1 MKYLIILIILNFS
14 LFSINCST
22 EKVCRNQKGTEV
34 DWYVIFFMPQTA
46 STDNKIHYAYIDNT
60 QKSLSYYLYEESS
73 FPPNL
78 ITSYVTSVSKD
89 SSIDF
94 NYFFWNDDLT
104 TKDGSSKSASSERAH
119 AKGSLVY
126 DKNNGAFLLHS
137 LPRFPTRTSENEIL
151 TELPSNAGVYGQ
163 HFLCITV
170 TKTTSEKIAEL
181 LNYIN
186 VSNNASVKKDNVNS
200 NANKWITAL
209 INNKFDSSY
218 PKELQT
224 TIKSKNGVDFNFIS
238 KNYLNKITPYD
249 TTVRSIYLDDFYV
262 RTWTKP
268 SLAPAICEEYSLF
281 NIESVKFGDYGYEK
295 GKEHSKWAISVFK
308 YINCFGDLNHCE
320 SQANRGGNIVCF
332 ENENLHKIMKNAVN
346 GIDTCPA

>member
-1 MKYLIILIILNFS
+1 MATKLTLLIIISS
-14 LFSINCST
+14 LFLMKCAT
-22 EKVCRNQKGTEV
+22 DKVCRNPSGTEV

-46 STDNKIHYAYIDNT
+46 SSDNKIHYGYFDNT
-60 QKSLSYYLYEESS
+60 QKSLNYYLYEEST
-73 FPPNL
+73 FPPTR
-78 ITSYVTSVSKD
+78 ITSYVTSNPSAT
-89 SSIDF
+89 DF

-126 DKNNGAFLLHS
+126 DKNNGVFLLHS
-137 LPRFPTRTSENEIL
+137 LPRFPTRTSDNEIL
-151 TELPSNAGVYGQ
+151 TELPSNGGVYGQ

-170 TKTTSEKIAEL
+170 SKTTAEKIAEL

-186 VSNNASVKKDNVNS
+186 ISNNASVKKDNVNS
-200 NANKWITAL
+200 SANKWITAL
-209 INNKFDSSY
+209 INNKYDSSY

-238 KNYLNKITPYD
+238 KSYLNKITPYD
-249 TTVRSIYLDDFYV
+249 TTVRSIYSDDFYV

-281 NIESVKFGDYGYEK
+281 NVENVQFGEYGYAK

-308 YINCFGDLNHCE
+308 YITCFGDLNHCE
-320 SQANRGGNIVCF
+320 SQSNRGGNIVCF
-332 ENENLHKIMKNAVN
+332 ENEKLHNIMKNAVN
-346 GIDTCPA
+346 GIDSCPA

>member
-1 MKYLIILIILNFS
+1 MNYNFIVAIITFT
-14 LFSINCST
+14 LFFQIHSAD
-22 EKVCRNQKGTEV
+22 KVCRNPKGTEV
-34 DWYVIFFMPQTA
+34 DWYVIFFMPQSA
-46 STDNKIHYAYIDNT
+46 SSDNQIHYAYLDNT
-60 QKSLSYYLYEESS
+60 LNSLQYYLYAEST
-73 FPPNL
+73 FPPTM
-78 ITSYVTSVSKD
+78 ITSYVTST
-89 SSIDF
+89 SSVTDF

-104 TKDGSSKSASSERAH
+104 VKDGESKSASSTRAH

-126 DKNNGAFLLHS
+126 DKSNGAFLLHS
-137 LPRFPTRTSENEIL
+137 LPRFPTRTSTNQIL

-170 TKTTSEKIAEL
+170 TKATSEKIAEL

-186 VSNNASVKKDNVNS
+186 VSNNASVNKDNVNS
-200 NANKWITAL
+200 SANQWITAL

-224 TIKSKNGVDFNFIS
+224 TIKSKAGVAFNFIS
-238 KNYLNKITPYD
+238 KNYLNTVIPYD
-249 TTVRSIYLDDFYV
+249 TTVRSIYKDDFYV

-268 SLAPAICEEYSLF
+268 SLAPAICEEYSIF
-281 NIESVKFGDYGYEK
+281 NVENVQFGSYGYAK
-295 GKEHSKWAISVFK
+295 GKEHSKWAISVSK

-332 ENENLHKIMKNAVN
+332 QNEKLHNIMKSAVN
-346 GIDTCPA
+346 GIDSC

>member
-1 MKYLIILIILNFS
+1 METKLTLLIIISS
-14 LFSINCST
+14 LFLMKCAT
-22 EKVCRNQKGTEV
+22 DKVCRNPSGTEV

-46 STDNKIHYAYIDNT
+46 SSDNKIHYGYFDNT
-60 QKSLSYYLYEESS
+60 QKSLNYYLYEEST
-73 FPPNL
+73 FPPTR
-78 ITSYVTSVSKD
+78 ITSYVTSNPSAT
-89 SSIDF
+89 DF

-126 DKNNGAFLLHS
+126 DKNNGVFLLHS
-137 LPRFPTRTSENEIL
+137 LPRFPTRTSDNEIL
-151 TELPSNAGVYGQ
+151 TELPSNGGVYGQ

-170 TKTTSEKIAEL
+170 SKTTAEKIAEL

-186 VSNNASVKKDNVNS
+186 ISNNASVKKDNVNS
-200 NANKWITAL
+200 SANKWITAL
-209 INNKFDSSY
+209 INNKYDSSY

-238 KNYLNKITPYD
+238 KSYLNKITPYD
-249 TTVRSIYLDDFYV
+249 TTVRSIYSDDFYV

-281 NIESVKFGDYGYEK
+281 NVENVQFGEYGYAK

-308 YINCFGDLNHCE
+308 YITCFGDLNHCE

-332 ENENLHKIMKNAVN
+332 ENEKLHNIMKNAVN
-346 GIDTCPA
+346 GIDSCPA

>member
-1 MKYLIILIILNFS
+1 MKNNHIFAIIFFILF
-14 LFSINCST
+14 FQIYST
-22 EKVCRNQKGTEV
+22 DKVCRNPKGAEV
-34 DWYVIFFMPQTA
+34 DWYVIFFMPTSA
-46 STDNKIHYAYIDNT
+46 SSDGQIHYAYFDNT
-60 QKSLSYYLYEESS
+60 LNTLNYYLYEESS
-73 FPPNL
+73 FPPTK
-78 ITSYVTSVSKD
+78 ITSYVTS
-89 SSIDF
+89 SSTSDF

-104 TKDGSSKSASSERAH
+104 VKDGESKSASSTRAH

-126 DKNNGAFLLHS
+126 DKSNGAFLLHS
-137 LPRFPTRTSENEIL
+137 LPRFPTRTSTNEIL

-170 TKTTSEKIAEL
+170 TKDTSEKIAEL

-200 NANKWITAL
+200 SANKWITAL

-224 TIKSKNGVDFNFIS
+224 TIKSKAGVDFNFIS
-238 KNYLNKITPYD
+238 KNYLNTVTPYD
-249 TTVRSIYLDDFYV
+249 TTVRSIYKDDFYV

-268 SLAPAICEEYSLF
+268 SLAPAICEEYSIF
-281 NIESVKFGDYGYEK
+281 NVENVQFGSYGYAK

-332 ENENLHKIMKNAVN
+332 QNEKLHNIMKDAVN
-346 GIDTCPA
+346 GIDTC

>member
-1 MKYLIILIILNFS
+1 MKNNLINIIILIVIVFQ
-14 LFSINCST
+14 IYST
-22 EKVCRNQKGTEV
+22 DKVCRNPSGSEV
-34 DWYVIFFMPQTA
+34 DWYVIFFMPKSA
-46 STDNKIHYAYIDNT
+46 SSDKQIHYAYFDNT
-60 QKSLSYYLYEESS
+60 LNSLQYYLYEETT
-73 FPPNL
+73 FPPTM
-78 ITSYVTSVSKD
+78 ITAYVTSTGGT
-89 SSIDF
+89 DF

-104 TKDGSSKSASSERAH
+104 VKDGESKSAPSTRAH

-126 DKNNGAFLLHS
+126 DNNNGAFLLHS
-137 LPRFPTRTSENEIL
+137 LPRFPTRTSTNEIL
-151 TELPSNAGVYGQ
+151 TELPSNAGSYGQ

-170 TKTTSEKIAEL
+170 SKTTSEKIAEL

-200 NANKWITAL
+200 SANKWITAL
-209 INNKFDSSY
+209 INNVFDSSY

-224 TIKSKNGVDFNFIS
+224 TIKSKAGVDFNFIS
-238 KNYLNKITPYD
+238 KNYLNTVTPYD

-262 RTWTKP
+262 RTWTRP

-281 NIESVKFGDYGYEK
+281 NVENVQFGIYGYAK
-295 GKEHSKWAISVFK
+295 GSEHSKWAISVYK

-332 ENENLHKIMKNAVN
+332 QHEKLHNIMKNAVN
-346 GIDTCPA
+346 GIDNCPA

>member
-1 MKYLIILIILNFS
+1 MKTKLAFILIISS
-14 LFSINCST
+14 LFSIYCDT
-22 EKVCRNQKGTEV
+22 DKVCRNTNGEEV
-34 DWYVIFFMPQTA
+34 DWYIIFFMPQTA
-46 STDNKIHYAYIDNT
+46 SSDNKIHYAYFDNT
-60 QKSLSYYLYEESS
+60 LKTLQFYLYEESS
-73 FPPNL
+73 FPPTI
-78 ITSYVTSVSKD
+78 ITSYVTSNLKAT
-89 SSIDF
+89 DF

-126 DKNNGAFLLHS
+126 DKNNGVFLLHS
-137 LPRFPTRTSENEIL
+137 LPRFPTRTSDNEIL

-170 TKTTSEKIAEL
+170 SKTTSEKIAEL

-186 VSNNASVKKDNVNS
+186 VSNNASVKQDNVNS
-200 NANKWITAL
+200 SANKWITAL

-249 TTVRSIYLDDFYV
+249 TTIRSIYLDDFYV
-262 RTWTKP
+262 RTWTRP

-281 NIESVKFGDYGYEK
+281 NVENVQFGDYGYAK

-308 YINCFGDLNHCE
+308 YITCFGDLNHCE

-332 ENENLHKIMKNAVN
+332 ENEKLHNLMKDAVN
-346 GIDTCPA
+346 GIDSCPA

>member
-1 MKYLIILIILNFS
+1 MKYNITFILFFF
-14 LFSINCST
+14 LFISKINST
-22 EKVCRNQKGTEV
+22 DKVCRNPKGTEV
-34 DWYVIFFMPQTA
+34 DWYVIFFMPKSA
-46 STDNKIHYAYIDNT
+46 SSDNQIHYAYFDNT
-60 QKSLSYYLYEESS
+60 LNSLQYYLYEEST
-73 FPPNL
+73 FPPTM
-78 ITSYVTSVSKD
+78 ITAYVTSNSEEN
-89 SSIDF
+89 SADF

-104 TKDGSSKSASSERAH
+104 TKDGDSKSAPSSRAH

-137 LPRFPTRTSENEIL
+137 LPRFPTRTSTNEIL
-151 TELPSNAGVYGQ
+151 TELPSNAGSYGQ

-170 TKTTSEKIAEL
+170 SKTTSEKIAEL

-186 VSNNASVKKDNVNS
+186 VSNNASVKQDNVNS
-200 NANKWITAL
+200 SANKWITLL
-209 INNKFDSSY
+209 IANKFDSSY
-218 PKELQT
+218 PQELQT
-224 TIKSKNGVDFNFIS
+224 TLKSKGGVDFNFIS
-238 KNYLNKITPYD
+238 KNYLKKITPYD

-281 NIESVKFGDYGYEK
+281 NVENVQFGNYGYAK

-320 SQANRGGNIVCF
+320 SQNDRGGNIVCF
-332 ENENLHKIMKNAVN
+332 QHEKLHNIMKGAVN
-346 GIDTCPA
+346 GIDSCPS

>member
-1 MKYLIILIILNFS
+1 MKNNHIFAIIFFILF
-14 LFSINCST
+14 FQIYST
-22 EKVCRNQKGTEV
+22 DKVCRNPKGAEV
-34 DWYVIFFMPQTA
+34 DWYVIFFMPTSA
-46 STDNKIHYAYIDNT
+46 SSDGQIHYAYYDNT
-60 QKSLSYYLYEESS
+60 LNTLNYYLYEESS
-73 FPPNL
+73 FPPTK
-78 ITSYVTSVSKD
+78 ITSYVTS
-89 SSIDF
+89 SSTSDF

-104 TKDGSSKSASSERAH
+104 VKDGESKSASSTRAH

-126 DKNNGAFLLHS
+126 DKSNGAFLLHS
-137 LPRFPTRTSENEIL
+137 LPRFPTRTSTNEIL

-170 TKTTSEKIAEL
+170 TKDTSEKIAEL

-200 NANKWITAL
+200 SANKWITAL

-224 TIKSKNGVDFNFIS
+224 TIKSKAGVDFNFIS
-238 KNYLNKITPYD
+238 KNYLNTVTPYD
-249 TTVRSIYLDDFYV
+249 TTVRSIYKDDFYV

-268 SLAPAICEEYSLF
+268 SLAPAICEEYSIF
-281 NIESVKFGDYGYEK
+281 NVENVQFGSYGYAK

-332 ENENLHKIMKNAVN
+332 QNEKLHNIMKDAVN
-346 GIDTCPA
+346 GIDTC

>member
-1 MKYLIILIILNFS
+1 MKNNHIFAFILFILF
-14 LFSINCST
+14 FQIYST
-22 EKVCRNQKGTEV
+22 DKVCRNPKGAEV
-34 DWYVIFFMPQTA
+34 DWYVIFFMPTTA
-46 STDNKIHYAYIDNT
+46 SSDGQIHYAYFDNT
-60 QKSLSYYLYEESS
+60 LNTLNYYLYEESS
-73 FPPNL
+73 FPPTK
-78 ITSYVTSVSKD
+78 ITSYVTS
-89 SSIDF
+89 SSTSDF

-104 TKDGSSKSASSERAH
+104 VKDGESKSASSTRAH

-126 DKNNGAFLLHS
+126 DKSNGAFLLHS
-137 LPRFPTRTSENEIL
+137 LPRFPTRTSTNEIL
-151 TELPSNAGVYGQ
+151 TELPSNAGVYGR

-170 TKTTSEKIAEL
+170 TKDTSEKIAEL

-200 NANKWITAL
+200 SANKWITAL

-224 TIKSKNGVDFNFIS
+224 TIKSKAGVDFNFIS
-238 KNYLNKITPYD
+238 KNYLNTVTPYD
-249 TTVRSIYLDDFYV
+249 TTVRSIYKDDFYV

-268 SLAPAICEEYSLF
+268 SLAPAICEEYSIF
-281 NIESVKFGDYGYEK
+281 NVENVQFGSYGYAK

-332 ENENLHKIMKNAVN
+332 QNEKLHNIMKDAVN
-346 GIDTCPA
+346 GIDTC

>member
-1 MKYLIILIILNFS
+1 METKLTLLIIISS
-14 LFSINCST
+14 LFLMKCAT
-22 EKVCRNQKGTEV
+22 DKVCRNPSGTEV

-46 STDNKIHYAYIDNT
+46 SSDNKIHYGYFDNT
-60 QKSLSYYLYEESS
+60 QRSLNYYLYEEST
-73 FPPNL
+73 FPPTR
-78 ITSYVTSVSKD
+78 ITSYVTSNPSAT
-89 SSIDF
+89 DF

-126 DKNNGAFLLHS
+126 DKNNGVFLLHS
-137 LPRFPTRTSENEIL
+137 LPRFPTRTSDNEIL
-151 TELPSNAGVYGQ
+151 TELPSNGGVYGQ

-170 TKTTSEKIAEL
+170 SKTTAEKIAEL

-186 VSNNASVKKDNVNS
+186 ISNNASVKKDNVNS
-200 NANKWITAL
+200 SANKWITAL
-209 INNKFDSSY
+209 INNKYDSSY

-238 KNYLNKITPYD
+238 KSYLNKITPYD
-249 TTVRSIYLDDFYV
+249 TTVRSIYSDDFYV

-281 NIESVKFGDYGYEK
+281 NVENVQFGEYGYAK

-308 YINCFGDLNHCE
+308 YITCFGDLNHCE
-320 SQANRGGNIVCF
+320 SQSNRGGNIVCF
-332 ENENLHKIMKNAVN
+332 ENEKLHNIMKNAVN
-346 GIDTCPA
+346 GIDSCPA

>member
-1 MKYLIILIILNFS
+1 MKAKLTLFIIISYLFLIK
-14 LFSINCST
+14 CAT
-22 EKVCRNQKGTEV
+22 DKVCRNPSGTEV

-46 STDNKIHYAYIDNT
+46 SSDNKIHYGYFDNT
-60 QKSLSYYLYEESS
+60 QKSLNYYLYEEST
-73 FPPNL
+73 FPPTR
-78 ITSYVTSVSKD
+78 ITSYVTSNPQAT
-89 SSIDF
+89 DF

-126 DKNNGAFLLHS
+126 DKNNGVFLLHS
-137 LPRFPTRTSENEIL
+137 LPRFPTRTSDNEIL
-151 TELPSNAGVYGQ
+151 TELPSNGGVYGQ

-170 TKTTSEKIAEL
+170 SKTTAEKIAEL

-186 VSNNASVKKDNVNS
+186 ISNNASVKKDNVNS
-200 NANKWITAL
+200 SANKWITAL
-209 INNKFDSSY
+209 INNKYDSSY

-238 KNYLNKITPYD
+238 KSYLNHITPYD
-249 TTVRSIYLDDFYV
+249 TTVRSIYSDDFYV

-281 NIESVKFGDYGYEK
+281 NVENVQFGEYGYAK

-332 ENENLHKIMKNAVN
+332 ENEKLHNIMKGAVN
-346 GIDTCPA
+346 GIDSCPA

>member
-1 MKYLIILIILNFS
+1 METKLTLLIIISS
-14 LFSINCST
+14 LFLMKCAT
-22 EKVCRNQKGTEV
+22 DKVCRNPSGTEV

-46 STDNKIHYAYIDNT
+46 SSDNKIHYGYFDNT
-60 QKSLSYYLYEESS
+60 QKSLNYYLYEEST
-73 FPPNL
+73 FPPTR
-78 ITSYVTSVSKD
+78 ITSYVTSNPSAT
-89 SSIDF
+89 DF

-126 DKNNGAFLLHS
+126 DKNNGVFLLHS
-137 LPRFPTRTSENEIL
+137 LPRFPTRTSDNEIL
-151 TELPSNAGVYGQ
+151 TELPSNGGVYGQ

-170 TKTTSEKIAEL
+170 SKTTAEKIAEL

-186 VSNNASVKKDNVNS
+186 ISNNASVKKDNVNS
-200 NANKWITAL
+200 SANKWITAL
-209 INNKFDSSY
+209 INNKYDSSY

-238 KNYLNKITPYD
+238 KSYLNKITPYD
-249 TTVRSIYLDDFYV
+249 TTVRSIYSDDFYV

-281 NIESVKFGDYGYEK
+281 NVENVQFGEYGYAK

-308 YINCFGDLNHCE
+308 YITCFGDLNHCE
-320 SQANRGGNIVCF
+320 SQSNRGGNIVCF
-332 ENENLHKIMKNAVN
+332 ENEKLHNIMKNAVN
-346 GIDTCPA
+346 GIDSCPA

>member
-1 MKYLIILIILNFS
+1 METKITLFIIISS
-14 LFSINCST
+14 LFIMNCAID
-22 EKVCRNQKGTEV
+22 KVCRNPSGTEV

-46 STDNKIHYAYIDNT
+46 SSDNKIHYGYFDNT
-60 QKSLSYYLYEESS
+60 QKTLNYYLYEEST
-73 FPPNL
+73 FPPTR
-78 ITSYVTSVSKD
+78 ITSYVTSDPKAT
-89 SSIDF
+89 DF

-126 DKNNGAFLLHS
+126 DKNNGVFLLHS
-137 LPRFPTRTSENEIL
+137 LPRFPTRTSDNEIL

-170 TKTTSEKIAEL
+170 SKTTAEKIAEL

-186 VSNNASVKKDNVNS
+186 ISNNASVKKDNVNS
-200 NANKWITAL
+200 SANKWITAL
-209 INNKFDSSY
+209 INNKYDSSY

-238 KNYLNKITPYD
+238 KSYLNQITPYD

-268 SLAPAICEEYSLF
+268 SLAPAICQEYSLF
-281 NIESVKFGDYGYEK
+281 NVENVQFGEYGYAK

-308 YINCFGDLNHCE
+308 YITCFGDLNHCE

-332 ENENLHKIMKNAVN
+332 ENEKLHNIMKNAVN
-346 GIDTCPA
+346 GIDSCPA

>member
-1 MKYLIILIILNFS
+1 MKNNHIFAIILFILF
-14 LFSINCST
+14 FQIYST
-22 EKVCRNQKGTEV
+22 DKVCRNPKGAEV
-34 DWYVIFFMPQTA
+34 DWYVIFFMPTSA
-46 STDNKIHYAYIDNT
+46 SSDGQIHYAYFDNT
-60 QKSLSYYLYEESS
+60 LNTLNYYLYEESS
-73 FPPNL
+73 FPPTK
-78 ITSYVTSVSKD
+78 ITSYVTS
-89 SSIDF
+89 SSTSDF

-104 TKDGSSKSASSERAH
+104 VKDGDSKSASSTRAH

-126 DKNNGAFLLHS
+126 DKSNGAFLLHS
-137 LPRFPTRTSENEIL
+137 LPRFPTRTSTNEIL

-170 TKTTSEKIAEL
+170 TKDTSEKIAEL

-200 NANKWITAL
+200 SANQWITAL
-209 INNKFDSSY
+209 INNKFDSNY

-224 TIKSKNGVDFNFIS
+224 TIKSKAGVDFNFIS
-238 KNYLNKITPYD
+238 KNYLNTVTPYD
-249 TTVRSIYLDDFYV
+249 TTVRSIYKDDFYV

-268 SLAPAICEEYSLF
+268 SLAPAICEEYSIF
-281 NIESVKFGDYGYEK
+281 NVENVQFGSYGYAK

-332 ENENLHKIMKNAVN
+332 QNEKLHNIMKDAVN
-346 GIDTCPA
+346 GIDTC